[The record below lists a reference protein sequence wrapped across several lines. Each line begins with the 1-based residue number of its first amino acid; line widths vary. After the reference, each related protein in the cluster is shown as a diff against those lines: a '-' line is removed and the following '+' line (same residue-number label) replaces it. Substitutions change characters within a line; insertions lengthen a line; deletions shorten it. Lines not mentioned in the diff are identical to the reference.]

1 MVEDREL
8 GERPLAGPRKTDTMM
23 MTPIEEFAV
32 AAQMRALMT
41 LFEGDG
47 PKHDRILYQAVVG
60 FDVDLVGQRCREIDA
75 ADADGVLA
83 IFDPEA
89 IADGPLH
96 VGICMRDREMVRL
109 DLGHLWVGRDP
120 RAVLVAKRSHF
131 TVEGGRF
138 VERLGKPTADLN
150 RGKARARRRLVELV
164 SIRSVGGVTVVSL
177 G

>member
-1 MVEDREL
+1 
-8 GERPLAGPRKTDTMM
+8 MM

-32 AAQMRALMT
+32 AAHMRALMS

-47 PKHDRILYQAVVG
+47 PEHNRILYQAVIG

-75 ADADGVLA
+75 ADADGVVA
-83 IFDPEA
+83 IFDPDA
-89 IADGPLH
+89 ITDGPLH

-120 RAVLVAKRSHF
+120 HAVLVANRGHF
-131 TVEGGRF
+131 KVEGGRF
-138 VERLGKPTADLN
+138 VERSGKPTANLT
-150 RGKARARRRLVELV
+150 RGKARARRKLAELV
-164 SIRSVGGVTVVSL
+164 SIRSNDGVTVVSL